1 MLVLAAT
8 SMIPEFF
15 ILSGY
20 GWLAHRAALASASF
34 GVNRRMNRWLAWV
47 EGAGLLGCATLVLR
61 FNRGGIQ

>member
-1 MLVLAAT
+1 
-8 SMIPEFF
+8 MIPEFF